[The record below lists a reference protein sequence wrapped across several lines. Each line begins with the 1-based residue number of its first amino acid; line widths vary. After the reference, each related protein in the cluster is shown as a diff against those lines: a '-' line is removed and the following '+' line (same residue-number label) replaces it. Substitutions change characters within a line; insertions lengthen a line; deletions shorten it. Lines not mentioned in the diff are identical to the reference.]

1 MSHSKRN
8 TTRAV
13 FTSYERDCLKGTWGT
28 QSARLSSNSFLPFG
42 SCQLCLL
49 PSVNPVACPSGD
61 LFCRECAITNLLAQR
76 KEIKRLGREYERLK
90 DEEEE
95 RKAREEEEAQ
105 ERAVREFEEGV
116 MGVGGSASS
125 RAVQRGRGED
135 NPRIEKP
142 EEEATSESKGTK
154 RKFQLD
160 ASELH
165 RIAQYDTERAKRLLS
180 SEKAAQKAHSH
191 LPSFWVPAET
201 PDTDHSQQTPSK
213 KLKQHPTC
221 PASDPEQPHSLSL
234 KSLTTVNFTEEMNTD
249 TDKMIRTCPS
259 CRKALSNATKAVLA
273 IPCGHVLCK
282 PCVGKF
288 LKPDQRHHRDAH
300 DALHEKEDAQ
310 SIHCYVCDADLTAKP
325 EIEGKKSK
333 KEKKEKKEK
342 EGGKE
347 KEKAPR
353 PGLVD
358 IRCEGTGFAGGGKN
372 MVKREGVAFQV

>member
-13 FTSYERDCLKGTWGT
+13 FTSYERECLKGTWGT

-49 PSVNPVACPSGD
+49 PSVDPVACPSGD

-76 KEIKRLGREYERLK
+76 KEIKRLEKEYERLR
-90 DEEEE
+90 EEDEE
-95 RKAREEEEAQ
+95 RKAREEEEAR

-116 MGVGGSASS
+116 MGVGGSAVS
-125 RAVQRGRGED
+125 RAGQQDRGED
-135 NPRIEKP
+135 TTGEREAEK
-142 EEEATSESKGTK
+142 ETATETKGTK

-160 ASELH
+160 AYELH
-165 RIAQYDTERAKRLLS
+165 RIAQHDTDRAKRLLS

-191 LPSFWVPAET
+191 LPSFWVPTET
-201 PDTDHSQQTPSK
+201 PDTDHSHGPSSSK

-221 PASDPEQPHSLSL
+221 PASDPEHPHALSL
-234 KSLTTVNFTEEMNTD
+234 KSLTTVNFTEERNPETG
-249 TDKMIRTCPS
+249 KMTRTCPS

-288 LKPDQRHHRDAH
+288 LRPDQRHQRDVH
-300 DALHEKEDAQ
+300 DALHEKEEEE
-310 SIHCYVCDADLTAKP
+310 SIHCYICDANLTAKP
-325 EIEGKKSK
+325 EAEGKKK
-333 KEKKEKKEK
+333 KKEK
-342 EGGKE
+342 ENGKE
-347 KEKAPR
+347 KDRAPK